1 VKPLQRLAAFSSFI
15 SDYLAFRRLSKPA
28 HRFSMT
34 FGDRLVCLKE
44 KTADSEFDRHYI
56 YHTAWAA
63 RAVAALK
70 PAFHVDIS
78 SSLYFCSIVS
88 AFVPVRYFEFRP
100 PHLSLDNL
108 FLDRADLNSLPF
120 ESGSIASVSC
130 MHVVEHAGLGRYGDP
145 IDPDGDL
152 KAIEELKRICAP
164 GGSVLFVVPVG
175 RPRIRFNAHR
185 LYSPGQIMECFSPF
199 SLHEFA
205 FIDDRSSNGPIHTVP
220 IAELPSVTG
229 EGCGCFW
236 FIKNRVNDG
245 DGK

>member
-1 VKPLQRLAAFSSFI
+1 MKAHQHLAAFFTYL
-15 SDYLAFRRLSKPA
+15 SDYFAFKRLSKPA
-28 HRFSMT
+28 HRFDLA
-34 FGDRLVCLKE
+34 FRDRLVCLKD
-44 KTADSEFDRHYI
+44 KTEETGFDRHYI

-88 AFVPVRYFEFRP
+88 AFIPVRYYEFRP
-100 PHLSLDNL
+100 PQLSLDNL
-108 FLDRADLNSLPF
+108 YLNRADLNALPF
-120 ESGSIASVSC
+120 ENGSLASVSC

-185 LYSPGQIMECFSPF
+185 LYSPGRIVEYFSP
-199 SLHEFA
+199 LTPHEFA
-205 FIDDRSSNGPIHTVP
+205 FIDDRSSNSPLRTVP

-236 FIKNRVNDG
+236 FIKNWTNDG
-245 DGK
+245 DGT